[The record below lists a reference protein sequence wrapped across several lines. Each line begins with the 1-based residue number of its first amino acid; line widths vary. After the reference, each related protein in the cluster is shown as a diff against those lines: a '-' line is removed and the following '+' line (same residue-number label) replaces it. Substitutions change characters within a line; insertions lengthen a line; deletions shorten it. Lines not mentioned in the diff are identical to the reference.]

1 MLQATKAVTYTI
13 ISTWCHDTNKTHWS
27 RGLSQKVYFKIKL
40 YPISSQKLK
49 KKERSTMISCH
60 HSSLHTP
67 NFSLLFGT
75 SYEETK
81 LLAKWSRLK
90 KNYSHSVKEKLIL
103 TCGHLN

>member
-49 KKERSTMISCH
+49 KKRKKHNDFM
-60 HSSLHTP
+60 SS
-67 NFSLLFGT
+67 FFT
-75 SYEETK
+75 SYTK
-81 LLAKWSRLK
+81 LLTAVW
-90 KNYSHSVKEKLIL
+90 NFI
-103 TCGHLN
+103 